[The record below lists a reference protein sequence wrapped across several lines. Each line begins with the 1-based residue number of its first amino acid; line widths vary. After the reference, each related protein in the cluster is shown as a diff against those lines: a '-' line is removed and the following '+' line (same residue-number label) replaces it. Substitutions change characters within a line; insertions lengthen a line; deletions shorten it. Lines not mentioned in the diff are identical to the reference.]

1 MGIFIIQTIF
11 IIILVIFI
19 FYLVFYTSKTKLVNR
34 ISKYCIKFV
43 KEDELSYFEEIK
55 LYFNK
60 VVKKISSIIIYFPFI
75 KKYSLKYNKYISYDN
90 YNEKKSIDYV
100 SYKIIVALLFML
112 LSIFSNI
119 IVPMFSTSQILFIGL
134 FGFFTIDI
142 YFIFYNKIKRKK
154 VEEDLLNAIIIMN
167 NAFRSGRSVIQAIEI
182 VSKELKG
189 PISQE
194 FKKMHLEINYG
205 LSLDVVF
212 DRFAKRVDSK
222 EVNYITS
229 SLSILNKTGGNI
241 INVFS
246 SIEKIMFDK
255 RKLKTEMQSLTS
267 SSKLVSLILII
278 MPIMIALFITILSPT
293 YFMPL
298 ITTNFGKLILFII
311 ILMYL
316 TYIYLITK
324 IMKVRYGY

>member
-1 MGIFIIQTIF
+1 MMFIIQTL
-11 IIILVIFI
+11 IIVILVIFLFYLI
-19 FYLVFYTSKTKLVNR
+19 FYLKKTKLVNR
-34 ISKYCIKFV
+34 ISKYTIKLV
-43 KEDELSYFEEIK
+43 EEEKLSYFEIAK

-60 VVKKISSIIIYFPFI
+60 LVKKISSIIG
-75 KKYSLKYNKYISYDN
+75 KLKTVEKYSSKYNKYISYEDIN
-90 YNEKKSIDYV
+90 KKSTVDYV
-100 SYKIIVALLFML
+100 SKKILVGILFSL
-112 LSIFSNI
+112 LSIFSNM
-119 IVPMFSTSQILFIGL
+119 IVPMFNASQVLLIGL

-142 YFIFYNKIKRKK
+142 YFIFYNKIKKKK

-167 NAFRSGRSVIQAIEI
+167 NAFRSGRSVIQAIEM

-194 FKKMHLEINYG
+194 FKKMQLEINYG

-212 DRFAKRVDSK
+212 ERFAKRVDSK
-222 EVNYITS
+222 EVSYITS

-246 SIEKIMFDK
+246 SIEKMMFDK

-267 SSKLVSLILII
+267 SSKLVSLILIL
-278 MPIMIALFITILSPT
+278 MPIMIFLFVTILSPT
-293 YFMPL
+293 YFLPL
-298 ITTNFGKLILFII
+298 ILTSIGNIILFII
-311 ILMYL
+311 ILMYIL
-316 TYIYLITK
+316 YIYLITK